1 MLLIIIPNQ
10 FKSGYRKIKKFSLI
24 EHKVLTQLVCESMVI
39 NNKNNVTIFGKI
51 LLQMLAK
58 SGNVLWI
65 PKQVLESSRK
75 IMLLAF

>member
-1 MLLIIIPNQ
+1 
-10 FKSGYRKIKKFSLI
+10 
-24 EHKVLTQLVCESMVI
+24 MVI
-39 NNKNNVTIFGKI
+39 NNKNNVSIFGKI